1 MNSILKWSSKFK
13 GSTTFLHM
21 QNPRRYMVL
30 GCPLR
35 NYLKTNLA
43 NASVEWR
50 KSSKRTVSKY
60 GIHYDVG
67 LNESKNFE
75 KF

>member
-1 MNSILKWSSKFK
+1 
-13 GSTTFLHM
+13 
-21 QNPRRYMVL
+21 MVL